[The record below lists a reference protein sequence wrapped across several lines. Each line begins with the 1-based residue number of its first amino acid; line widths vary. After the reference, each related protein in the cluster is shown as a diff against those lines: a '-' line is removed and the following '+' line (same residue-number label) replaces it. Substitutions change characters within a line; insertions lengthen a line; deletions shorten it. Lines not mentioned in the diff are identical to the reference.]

1 MILWG
6 RRGNI
11 FQISFGTLSKCPVGP
26 TEHSAPSA
34 GPPCAGGR
42 SRTASFIKRLE
53 TKTVQTDR
61 QLQKTESRG
70 KSGGHQTHRV
80 TSPFYLELSARPCVV
95 VDVCVVRKTTE
106 RWRCRWS
113 HTATH
118 LRRAQHPRRSWKTSP
133 SVFTTMPFSVNGILC
148 TLALLVLWRAEE
160 LVEACSCAP
169 VHPQQAFCNADVGES
184 SRGVYS
190 CCCLCCCCLCLPG
203 LSCSE
208 PGSCTA
214 N

>member
-1 MILWG
+1 MRAQGQYFSNFLWDPIQMSG
-6 RRGNI
+6 GSDWALSALCRT
-11 FQISFGTLSKCPVGP
+11 TLRWGEESHGQ
-26 TEHSAPSA
+26 
-34 GPPCAGGR
+34 
-42 SRTASFIKRLE
+42 LY
-53 TKTVQTDR
+53 KTPWNKNSPDR

-106 RWRCRWS
+106 RGRCRWS